1 MALARKIARNSA
13 PEANVKAV
21 FAKGLLNAV
30 ISILGASV
38 IIFVISRLSGDP
50 VTLMLPMEAPQS
62 AIDALKQELG
72 LDRPLWEQYF
82 LFLWKAIQGDFGQS
96 YRWQMPAL
104 TLVFERLPATIYL
117 ALAAFAF
124 SVALAIPLG
133 VLSAV
138 YRGSWLDQIGRIIAM
153 LGQAVPSFWVGLVLI
168 LVFAVTLQWLPAF
181 GADGVQH
188 VILPAIALGWYPVAA
203 QTRIIRSGMLEVLDS
218 DYIRMGRSVG
228 TPERLLVWKY
238 AFRNALLPLVT
249 IMGVYFASMLS
260 GAFVVETVFAW
271 PGLGRTVVEAVFARD
286 YPVVQAGVLVTSIL
300 FVLSNFLVDLSY
312 SVIDPRIRL

>member
-1 MALARKIARNSA
+1 M
-13 PEANVKAV
+13 KAV
-21 FAKGLLNAV
+21 IAKGLGNAL
-30 ISILGASV
+30 ISIVGASL
-38 IIFVISRLSGDP
+38 IIFIISRLSGDP
-50 VTLMLPMEAPQS
+50 VALMLPMDAPQS
-62 AIDALKQELG
+62 AVTALRQELG
-72 LDRPLWEQYF
+72 LDRPMWEQYL
-82 LFLWKAIQGDFGQS
+82 LFLWKAVQGVFGMS

-104 TLVFERLPATIYL
+104 SLVFERLPATIAL
-117 ALAAFAF
+117 ASAAFAF
-124 SVALAIPLG
+124 SLMLAIPLG

-138 YRGSWLDQIGRIIAM
+138 YRGSWIDQIGRIIAM
-153 LGQAVPSFWVGLVLI
+153 LGQAVPPFWVGLILI
-168 LVFAVTLQWLPAF
+168 LVFAVGLQWLPAF
-181 GADGVQH
+181 GAGGVQH

-218 DYIRMGRSVG
+218 DYIRMGRAVG
-228 TPERLLVWKY
+228 TPERLLIWKY

-271 PGLGRTVVEAVFARD
+271 PGLGRTVVEAVFSRD

-312 SVIDPRIRL
+312 GLIDPRIRL

>member
-1 MALARKIARNSA
+1 MKT
-13 PEANVKAV
+13 V
-21 FAKGLLNAV
+21 FAKGLLNALV
-30 ISILGASV
+30 SILGASV

-50 VTLMLPMEAPQS
+50 VALMLPMDAPQS
-62 AIDALKQELG
+62 AIIALQQKLG
-72 LDRPLWEQYF
+72 LDRPIWEQF
-82 LFLWKAIQGDFGQS
+82 LLFLWKAIQGDFGQS

-104 TLVFERLPATIYL
+104 ELVFERLPATIFL
-117 ALAAFAF
+117 AMAAFAF
-124 SVALAIPLG
+124 SLALAIPLG

-138 YRGSWLDQIGRIIAM
+138 YRGSWIDLIGRVIAM
-153 LGQAVPSFWVGLVLI
+153 LGQAVPSFWVGLILI
-168 LVFAVTLQWLPAF
+168 LVFAVTLHWLPAF

-218 DYIRMGRSVG
+218 DYIRTGRSVG
-228 TPERLLVWKY
+228 TPERLLIWKY

-271 PGLGRTVVEAVFARD
+271 PGLGRMVVEAVFARD

-312 SVIDPRIRL
+312 SIIDPRIRA

>member
-1 MALARKIARNSA
+1 M
-13 PEANVKAV
+13 KAV
-21 FAKGLLNAV
+21 IAKGLGNAL
-30 ISILGASV
+30 ISILGASL
-38 IIFVISRLSGDP
+38 IIFIISRLSGDP
-50 VTLMLPMEAPQS
+50 VALMLPMDAPQS
-62 AIDALKQELG
+62 AVAALRQELG
-72 LDRPLWEQYF
+72 LDRPMWEQYL
-82 LFLWKAIQGDFGQS
+82 LFLWKAVQGDFGQS

-104 TLVFERLPATIYL
+104 TLVFDRLPATIAL
-117 ALAAFAF
+117 ASAAFAF
-124 SVALAIPLG
+124 SLMLAIPLG

-138 YRGSWLDQIGRIIAM
+138 YRGSWIDQIGRIIAM
-153 LGQAVPSFWVGLVLI
+153 LGQAVPPFWVGLILI
-168 LVFAVTLQWLPAF
+168 LVFAVGLQWLPAF
-181 GADGVQH
+181 GAGGIQH

-218 DYIRMGRSVG
+218 DYIRMGRAVG
-228 TPERLLVWKY
+228 TPERLLIWKY

-271 PGLGRTVVEAVFARD
+271 PGLGRTVVEAVFSRD

-312 SVIDPRIRL
+312 GLIDPRIRL

>member
-1 MALARKIARNSA
+1 M
-13 PEANVKAV
+13 V
-21 FAKGLLNAV
+21 
-30 ISILGASV
+30 
-38 IIFVISRLSGDP
+38 FVISRLSGDP
-50 VTLMLPMEAPQS
+50 VSLMLPMDAPQS
-62 AIDALKQELG
+62 AIIALRHEFA
-72 LDRPLWEQYF
+72 LDRPIWEQF
-82 LFLWKAIQGDFGQS
+82 LLFLWKAVQGDFGQS

-104 TLVFERLPATIYL
+104 ALVFERLPATIYL
-117 ALAAFAF
+117 ATAAFAF
-124 SVALAIPLG
+124 SLAFAIPLG

-138 YRGSWLDQIGRIIAM
+138 CRGSWIDHIGRIIAM
-153 LGQAVPSFWVGLVLI
+153 LGQAVPSFWVGLILI

-188 VILPAIALGWYPVAA
+188 VVLPAIALGWYPVAA

-228 TPERLLVWKY
+228 TPERLLIWKY

-312 SVIDPRIRL
+312 SIIDPRIRP

>member
-1 MALARKIARNSA
+1 M
-13 PEANVKAV
+13 KAV
-21 FAKGLLNAV
+21 IAKGLGNAL
-30 ISILGASV
+30 ISIVGASL
-38 IIFVISRLSGDP
+38 IIFIISRLSGDP
-50 VTLMLPMEAPQS
+50 VALMLPMDAPQS
-62 AIDALKQELG
+62 AVTALRQELG
-72 LDRPLWEQYF
+72 LDRPMWEQYL
-82 LFLWKAIQGDFGQS
+82 LFLWKAVQGDFGMS

-104 TLVFERLPATIYL
+104 SLVFERLPATIAL
-117 ALAAFAF
+117 ASAAFAF
-124 SVALAIPLG
+124 SLMLAIPLG

-138 YRGSWLDQIGRIIAM
+138 YRGSWIDQIGRIIAM
-153 LGQAVPSFWVGLVLI
+153 LGQAVPPFWVGLILI
-168 LVFAVTLQWLPAF
+168 LVFAVGLQWLPAF
-181 GADGVQH
+181 GAGGVQH

-218 DYIRMGRSVG
+218 DYIRMGRAVG
-228 TPERLLVWKY
+228 TPERLLIWKY

-271 PGLGRTVVEAVFARD
+271 PGLGRTVVEAVFSRD

-312 SVIDPRIRL
+312 GLIDPRIRL

>member
-1 MALARKIARNSA
+1 M
-13 PEANVKAV
+13 KAV
-21 FAKGLLNAV
+21 FAKGLLNAL

-50 VTLMLPMEAPQS
+50 VSLMLPMEAPQS
-62 AIDALKQELG
+62 AIDALKRELA

-117 ALAAFAF
+117 ATAAFAF
-124 SVALAIPLG
+124 SLALAIPLG

-138 YRGSWLDQIGRIIAM
+138 YRDSWIDQVGRVIAM
-153 LGQAVPSFWVGLVLI
+153 LGQAVPSFWVGLILI
-168 LVFAVTLQWLPAF
+168 LVFAVGLQWLPAF
-181 GADGVQH
+181 GADGPQH

-203 QTRIIRSGMLEVLDS
+203 QTRIIRSGMLEVLES
-218 DYIRMGRSVG
+218 DYIRMGRAVG
-228 TPERLLVWKY
+228 TPERLLIWKY

-271 PGLGRTVVEAVFARD
+271 PGLGRTVVEAVFSRD
-286 YPVVQAGVLVTSIL
+286 YPVVQAGVLITTIL

-312 SVIDPRIRL
+312 GLIDPRIRL

>member
-1 MALARKIARNSA
+1 M
-13 PEANVKAV
+13 KAV
-21 FAKGLLNAV
+21 FAKGLLNALV
-30 ISILGASV
+30 SILGASV

-50 VTLMLPMEAPQS
+50 VTLMLPMDAPQS
-62 AIDALKQELG
+62 AIIALRQEFG
-72 LDRPLWEQYF
+72 LDRPIWEQF
-82 LFLWKAIQGDFGQS
+82 LLFLWKAVQGDFGQS

-104 TLVFERLPATIYL
+104 ALVFERLPATIFL
-117 ALAAFAF
+117 ATVAFAF
-124 SVALAIPLG
+124 SLALAIPLG

-138 YRGSWLDQIGRIIAM
+138 YRGSWVDQIGRIIAM
-153 LGQAVPSFWVGLVLI
+153 LGQAVPSFWVGLILI
-168 LVFAVTLQWLPAF
+168 LVFAVNLQWLPAF

-228 TPERLLVWKY
+228 TPERLLIWKY

-271 PGLGRTVVEAVFARD
+271 PGLGRMVVEAVFARD

-312 SVIDPRIRL
+312 SIIDPRIRQ

>member
-1 MALARKIARNSA
+1 M
-13 PEANVKAV
+13 KAV
-21 FAKGLLNAV
+21 IAKGLGNAL
-30 ISILGASV
+30 ISIVGASL
-38 IIFVISRLSGDP
+38 IIFIISRLSGDP
-50 VTLMLPMEAPQS
+50 VALMLPMDAPQS
-62 AIDALKQELG
+62 AVTALRRELG
-72 LDRPLWEQYF
+72 LDRPMWEQYL
-82 LFLWKAIQGDFGQS
+82 LFLWKAVQGDFGMS

-104 TLVFERLPATIYL
+104 SLVFERLPATIAL
-117 ALAAFAF
+117 ASAAFAF
-124 SVALAIPLG
+124 SLMLAIPLG

-138 YRGSWLDQIGRIIAM
+138 YRGSWIDQIGRIIAM
-153 LGQAVPSFWVGLVLI
+153 LGQAVPPFWVGLILI
-168 LVFAVTLQWLPAF
+168 LVFAVGLQWLPAF
-181 GADGVQH
+181 GAGGVQH

-218 DYIRMGRSVG
+218 DYIRMGRAVG
-228 TPERLLVWKY
+228 TPERLLIWKY

-271 PGLGRTVVEAVFARD
+271 PGLGRTVVEAVFSRD

-312 SVIDPRIRL
+312 GLIDPRIRL

>member
-1 MALARKIARNSA
+1 M
-13 PEANVKAV
+13 KAV
-21 FAKGLLNAV
+21 LAKGLVNAL
-30 ISILGASV
+30 ISIVGASL

-50 VTLMLPMEAPQS
+50 VALMLPMDAPQS
-62 AIDALKQELG
+62 AVTALRQELG
-72 LDRPLWEQYF
+72 LDRPMWEQYL
-82 LFLWKAIQGDFGQS
+82 LFLWRAVQGDFGMS

-104 TLVFERLPATIYL
+104 SLVFERLPATIAL
-117 ALAAFAF
+117 ASAAFAF
-124 SVALAIPLG
+124 SLMLAIPLG

-138 YRGSWLDQIGRIIAM
+138 YRGSWIDQIGRIIAM
-153 LGQAVPSFWVGLVLI
+153 LGQAVPPFWVGLILI
-168 LVFAVTLQWLPAF
+168 LVFAVGLQWLPAF
-181 GADGVQH
+181 GAGGVQH

-218 DYIRMGRSVG
+218 DYIRMGRAVG
-228 TPERLLVWKY
+228 TPERLLIWKY

-271 PGLGRTVVEAVFARD
+271 PGLGRTVVEAVFSRD

-312 SVIDPRIRL
+312 GLIDPRIRL